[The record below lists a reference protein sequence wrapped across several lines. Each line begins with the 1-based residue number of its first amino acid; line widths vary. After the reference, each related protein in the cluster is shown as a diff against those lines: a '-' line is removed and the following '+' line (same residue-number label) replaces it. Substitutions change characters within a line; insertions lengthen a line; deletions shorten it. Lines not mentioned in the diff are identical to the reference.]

1 MAQNKKDN
9 YQNNEFVQD
18 NEPFKDD
25 LLGREK
31 IAQLWQDT
39 LLKSG
44 KHFVMAVDA
53 SWGMGKSYFARNWE
67 CKLLN
72 DDYKVCYIDA
82 FEYDFT
88 DDPFMTITS
97 NLIEA
102 FEFKDLD
109 EVANK
114 LNVFIRTFKNQTLEN
129 MPLLVEGGMQV
140 LINQAAPVLNTSI
153 VNSILKCLKGIT
165 KIFTKSIQESSK
177 TTMNPMDKVVDKDK
191 NYSQVLLEF
200 KNLLKEKTAE
210 LVEQTRQATVGE
222 IIENNS
228 NTIKQDIKPL
238 IVIVDELD
246 RCKPTY
252 AIEFLEKLKHLFN
265 IPNMIFILFINEK
278 ELVKSITH
286 TYGVDG
292 GDYLGKFINFK
303 IELKN
308 KNENLETSKIMN
320 FIERKFN
327 FDNIKVK
334 PIVTGFDKD
343 KHINPI
349 HDLIKTLHVGLNLS
363 FRDIINLH
371 MFCEFIS
378 DFIEDEYNFAFLII
392 LKALQITHHEVY
404 GLLVNIENVRVHNNR
419 KTNKFDIELPAFM
432 KYQDI
437 QEQNRYLKVFS
448 LLYDNIY
455 SVSDKDIGVYL
466 AEQEKYVYSLPYP
479 QSKEHY
485 KKLDVLKN
493 LANYSNKLFVK
504 TFHQYIDKLILYI
517 NLDILDIEKN

>member
-1 MAQNKKDN
+1 MAQNRKDN
-9 YQNNEFVQD
+9 YQDNEFVEK
-18 NEPFKDD
+18 NEPFKND
-25 LLGREK
+25 LLGRK
-31 IAQLWQDT
+31 DIAQLWQDT

-228 NTIKQDIKPL
+228 NTIKQDTKPL

-252 AIEFLEKLKHLFN
+252 AIEFLEKLKHLFD
-265 IPNMIFILFINEK
+265 IDNMIFILFINEK
-278 ELVKSITH
+278 ELASAISH
-286 TYGVDG
+286 TYGVNG
-292 GDYLGKFINFK
+292 SSYIGKFINIYANINFK
-303 IELKN
+303 SYETYSIKDYISKYIYSHEQFVDKNYNYFDEMLFIFNTMHTVYPELSLRDVDNIVRNAKMIDLN
-308 KNENLETSKIMN
+308 DVFHLGMFYILKVIQLKDKKLYEALHNLSTLYIQYDIVMPDLLKSIYDLQHKYGIIVGCFILLCYNIGKSKESFQDLKTIQRTNYNLEK
-320 FIERKFN
+320 
-327 FDNIKVK
+327 
-334 PIVTGFDKD
+334 
-343 KHINPI
+343 
-349 HDLIKTLHVGLNLS
+349 L
-363 FRDIINLH
+363 
-371 MFCEFIS
+371 
-378 DFIEDEYNFAFLII
+378 
-392 LKALQITHHEVY
+392 LQHY
-404 GLLVNIENVRVHNNR
+404 G
-419 KTNKFDIELPAFM
+419 
-432 KYQDI
+432 
-437 QEQNRYLKVFS
+437 
-448 LLYDNIY
+448 
-455 SVSDKDIGVYL
+455 
-466 AEQEKYVYSLPYP
+466 
-479 QSKEHY
+479 
-485 KKLDVLKN
+485 
-493 LANYSNKLFVK
+493 
-504 TFHQYIDKLILYI
+504 HQYTGTFSYVEYLGQLISLADLNI
-517 NLDILDIEKN
+517 NNTGDI